1 MQKHARIRQERRRR
15 HRFSFRS
22 FHASASVVR
31 RSSNVSL
38 SFSFARDLCRDD
50 DNKVVCSFVRDD
62 DDDEAIALD
71 IGRDIFSSMAEETRE
86 SLTTRRVLLN
96 WYVVCVHA
104 AFFFS
109 FLSFF
114 VIFIILCGTF
124 SFCHLPNANFCTFFC
139 TFFRSLQKKSLR
151 VTNERTKQN
160 KERKKE
166 KRERER
172 TIKRMIVSGRAIAP
186 EPIRD
191 ILASLEMTNETK
203 KRLDGL
209 QGWAK
214 DLKVRRRRR
223 FFCQPSLFKKS
234 RVSKRR
240 GTMDD
245 FEPPREEKRKRASS
259 STHPSSAS
267 SAKKMT
273 ISSRKINTH

>member
-50 DNKVVCSFVRDD
+50 DNKVVCSFVRDE

-71 IGRDIFSSMAEETRE
+71 IGRDIFSYKAEETRE

-151 VTNERTKQN
+151 VTNERTNERTKQN

-166 KRERER
+166 KRERENNKKNDRLRSGDR
-172 TIKRMIVSGRAIAP
+172 TRAYSGHSREFRDDERDEEEIGRLARMG
-186 EPIRD
+186 E
-191 ILASLEMTNETK
+191 
-203 KRLDGL
+203 
-209 QGWAK
+209 
-214 DLKVRRRRR
+214 R
-223 FFCQPSLFKKS
+223 FK
-234 RVSKRR
+234 
-240 GTMDD
+240 GT
-245 FEPPREEKRKRASS
+245 SS
-259 STHPSSAS
+259 SSSS
-267 SAKKMT
+267 SFFLST
-273 ISSRKINTH
+273 FSF

>member
-38 SFSFARDLCRDD
+38 SFSFARELCRDDDDD
-50 DNKVVCSFVRDD
+50 DNKVVCSFVR

-71 IGRDIFSSMAEETRE
+71 IGRDIFSSKAEETRE

-96 WYVVCVHA
+96 LYVVLCVHA

-139 TFFRSLQKKSLR
+139 TFFRQRQKKSLR
-151 VTNERTKQN
+151 VTNERT
-160 KERKKE
+160 
-166 KRERER
+166 
-172 TIKRMIVSGRAIAP
+172 
-186 EPIRD
+186 
-191 ILASLEMTNETK
+191 NETK
-203 KRLDGL
+203 
-209 QGWAK
+209 
-214 DLKVRRRRR
+214 
-223 FFCQPSLFKKS
+223 
-234 RVSKRR
+234 
-240 GTMDD
+240 
-245 FEPPREEKRKRASS
+245 
-259 STHPSSAS
+259 
-267 SAKKMT
+267 
-273 ISSRKINTH
+273 

>member
-22 FHASASVVR
+22 FHASA

-50 DNKVVCSFVRDD
+50 DDDDDNKVVCSFVR

-71 IGRDIFSSMAEETRE
+71 IGRDIFSSKAEETRE

-114 VIFIILCGTF
+114 VIFIILCGAF

-139 TFFRSLQKKSLR
+139 TFFRSLQKK
-151 VTNERTKQN
+151 VC
-160 KERKKE
+160 
-166 KRERER
+166 
-172 TIKRMIVSGRAIAP
+172 V
-186 EPIRD
+186 
-191 ILASLEMTNETK
+191 
-203 KRLDGL
+203 
-209 QGWAK
+209 
-214 DLKVRRRRR
+214 
-223 FFCQPSLFKKS
+223 
-234 RVSKRR
+234 
-240 GTMDD
+240 
-245 FEPPREEKRKRASS
+245 
-259 STHPSSAS
+259 
-267 SAKKMT
+267 
-273 ISSRKINTH
+273 